1 MVDDDDGGGL
11 REQLR
16 RHEAE
21 IILRALRRAGWNQT
35 EAARYLK
42 VPRRT
47 LVYKLRALGITRLGY
62 ATSDAAA
69 APVPST
75 PAARSLRSRRP
86 TPIRNERDI
95 TGGFPR

>member
-1 MVDDDDGGGL
+1 MDEDDDGEGL

-35 EAARYLK
+35 EAARCLK
-42 VPRRT
+42 LPRRT

-62 ATSDAAA
+62 AAGG
-69 APVPST
+69 APADPY
-75 PAARSLRSRRP
+75 
-86 TPIRNERDI
+86 ERDPRAH
-95 TGGFPR
+95 GGT